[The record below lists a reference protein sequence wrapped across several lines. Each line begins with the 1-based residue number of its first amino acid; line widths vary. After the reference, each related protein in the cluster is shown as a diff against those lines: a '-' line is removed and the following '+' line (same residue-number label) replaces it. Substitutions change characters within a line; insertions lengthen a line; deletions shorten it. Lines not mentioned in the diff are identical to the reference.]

1 MAEIP
6 PKPDYELLFL
16 EEPCGLLLVG
26 ADGAIQL
33 ANTWMSSILGI
44 PVDDIAGKR
53 LRDIFTASGRVIYET
68 NLVPLLKL
76 QQAVNEVTLDLRRE
90 DGRAIPVITAASS
103 VRNGM
108 TRIAFVRAA
117 ERRLYERQLVSERD
131 TAKKGLLEQQTEGEL
146 REQFIAV
153 LGHDLRNPLASISS
167 AARILAKEALS
178 DRGRQVIGLMQGSV
192 LRMSALIDNVLD
204 FARARLGNGI
214 GLDVHVEQALEP
226 LLDQVVDELR
236 SAHPDQTLLTSYAID
251 QTVTCDVSK
260 IGQLA
265 SNLLGNALSHGG
277 NVKPI

>member
-16 EEPCGLLLVG
+16 EE

-131 TAKKGLLEQQTEGEL
+131 TAKKGLLEQQTEGEP

-153 LGHDLRNPLASISS
+153 LGHDLRNPLTSISS
-167 AARILAKEALS
+167 AARFLAKEASS

-192 LRMSALIDNVLD
+192 LRMSALIDNVL
-204 FARARLGNGI
+204 FRPGAARQR
-214 GLDVHVEQALEP
+214 H
-226 LLDQVVDELR
+226 R
-236 SAHPDQTLLTSYAID
+236 SRRACRAGS
-251 QTVTCDVSK
+251 
-260 IGQLA
+260 
-265 SNLLGNALSHGG
+265 
-277 NVKPI
+277 